1 MTLNVGVIGI
11 GMIGREH
18 IDRLSNKLVGAR
30 VVALADV
37 NAKQAEETA
46 AGLQGA
52 KVYPT
57 GEALIAAPEVQAV
70 VVTSWGSTHEAYV
83 LAAIKAGKP
92 VFCEKPLATTAE
104 ASLRIVEAEIASGRR
119 LVQVGFQ
126 RRYDKGY
133 RALKKAIDDGVI
145 GAPLMVHCA
154 HRNASVPEAYVSD
167 MAIVDTFI
175 HEIDVLRW
183 LIKDDYVSA
192 HVLAPRN
199 TKYTHAKLNDPIIV
213 LLATRNGVRID
224 GEVFVNC
231 RYGYD
236 IRCEVVGEE
245 GVASL
250 PEPESVVLRRDAKLS
265 TTIMQDWKLRFIN
278 SYDVELQDWIE
289 AAQSG
294 KVNGPNAW
302 DGLFRRR
309 HRRRLPRGHAHRRGR
324 AHRHEAAPGFLRL
337 RRLRGGPAA
346 APPSP
351 PAWSGF
357 I

>member
-1 MTLNVGVIGI
+1 MTLNIGVIGV

-18 IDRLSNKLVGAR
+18 INRLANTLVGAR

-37 NAKQAEETA
+37 DFKQAEAVA
-46 AGLQGA
+46 AGLPGS
-52 KVYPT
+52 KVYPD
-57 GEALIAAPEVQAV
+57 GEALIASPDVQAV
-70 VVTSWGSTHEAYV
+70 VVTSWGPTHAAYV
-83 LAAIKAGKP
+83 LAAIRAGKS

-104 ASLRIVEAEIASGRR
+104 ACLAIVEAEIASGRH

-133 RALKKAIDDGVI
+133 RALKKAIDDGVV
-145 GAPLMVHCA
+145 GAPLMIHCA
-154 HRNASVPEAYVSD
+154 HRNPSVPEAYVSD

-175 HEIDVLRW
+175 HEIDALRW
-183 LIKDDYVSA
+183 LIGDDYVSA
-192 HVLAPRN
+192 QVLKPRN
-199 TKYTHAKLNDPIIV
+199 TKHTHARLDDPIIV
-213 LLATRNGVRID
+213 LLATKNGVRID

-250 PEPESVVLRRDAKLS
+250 PEPESVVLRKDAKLS
-265 TTIMQDWKLRFIN
+265 TTIMQDWKLRFID

-289 AAQSG
+289 AAKAG

-302 DGLFRRR
+302 DGYFAAVTADACLKAMRTGEVATIVTP
-309 HRRRLPRGHAHRRGR
+309 PR
-324 AHRHEAAPGFLRL
+324 
-337 RRLRGGPAA
+337 PA
-346 APPSP
+346 
-351 PAWSGF
+351 F
-357 I
+357 YD

>member
-1 MTLNVGVIGI
+1 MTLNVGLIGV
-11 GMIGREH
+11 GMIGQEH
-18 IDRLSNKLVGAR
+18 INRLANKLVGAK
-30 VVALADV
+30 VVALSDV

-46 AGLQGA
+46 AKLQGA
-52 KVYPT
+52 KVYPA

-70 VVTSWGSTHEAYV
+70 VVTSWGPTHETYV

-92 VFCEKPLATTAE
+92 VFCEKPLATSAE
-104 ASLRIVEAEIASGRR
+104 ACLRIVESEIDSGRH

-154 HRNASVPEAYVSD
+154 HRNPTVPEAYVSD

-175 HEIDVLRW
+175 HEIDALRW
-183 LIKDDYVSA
+183 LISDDYVSA
-192 HVLAPRN
+192 QVLVPRN
-199 TKYTHAKLNDPIIV
+199 TKHTHTKLDDPIIV
-213 LLATRNGVRID
+213 LLATKGGVRID

-236 IRCEVVGEE
+236 IQCQVVGEE

-250 PEPESVVLRRDAKLS
+250 PEPESVLLRRDAKVS
-265 TTIMQDWKLRFIN
+265 TTIMQDWKLRFID

-289 AAQSG
+289 AATAG

-302 DGLFRRR
+302 DGYFAAVTADACLEAKRTGAVAPIVTK
-309 HRRRLPRGHAHRRGR
+309 PR
-324 AHRHEAAPGFLRL
+324 
-337 RRLRGGPAA
+337 
-346 APPSP
+346 PSFY
-351 PAWSGF
+351 A
-357 I
+357 

>member
-1 MTLNVGVIGI
+1 MTLKIGVIGV

-18 IDRLSNKLVGAR
+18 IHRLTNKLVGAKI
-30 VVALADV
+30 VALADV
-37 NAKQAEETA
+37 DARQADETA
-46 AGLQGA
+46 AGLPGA

-57 GEALIAAPEVQAV
+57 GEALIAAPEVEAV
-70 VVTSWGSTHEAYV
+70 VVTSWGPTHEAYV
-83 LAAIKAGKP
+83 LAAVKAAKP

-104 ASLRIVEAEIASGRR
+104 ACLRLVEAEIASGRH

-133 RALKKAIDDGVI
+133 RALKKAIDDGVV

-154 HRNASVPEAYVSD
+154 HRNPSVPAAYVSD

-183 LIKDDYVSA
+183 LVNDDYVSA
-192 HVLAPRN
+192 QVLVPRN
-199 TKYTHAKLNDPIIV
+199 TKHTHAKLNDPIIV
-213 LLATRNGVRID
+213 LLATKGGVRID

-250 PEPESVVLRRDAKLS
+250 SEPESVVLRRDARLS
-265 TTIMQDWKLRFIN
+265 TTIMQDWKLRFID
-278 SYDVELQDWIE
+278 SYDAELQDWVG
-289 AAQSG
+289 AAKAG

-302 DGLFRRR
+302 DGYFAAVTADACLKAM
-309 HRRRLPRGHAHRRGR
+309 HTDEVAPIVTPPR
-324 AHRHEAAPGFLRL
+324 
-337 RRLRGGPAA
+337 PAFYA
-346 APPSP
+346 
-351 PAWSGF
+351 
-357 I
+357 

>member
-1 MTLNVGVIGI
+1 MTLNIGVIGV

-18 IDRLSNKLVGAR
+18 IDRLTNKLVGAR

-37 NAKQAEETA
+37 NAKQAEAAA
-46 AGLQGA
+46 AGLPGA
-52 KVYPT
+52 KVHGT
-57 GEALIAAPEVQAV
+57 GEALIAAPDVEAV
-70 VVTSWGSTHEAYV
+70 LVTSWGPTHEAYV
-83 LAAIKAGKP
+83 LAAINAGKP

-104 ASLRIVEAEIASGRR
+104 ACLRIVEAEVASGRH

-133 RALKKAIDDGVI
+133 RALKAAIDGGVI
-145 GAPLMVHCA
+145 GAPLMIHCA

-183 LIKDDYVSA
+183 LINDDYVSA
-192 HVLAPRN
+192 QVLVPRN
-199 TKYTHAKLNDPIIV
+199 TKHTHAKLDDPIIV
-213 LLATRNGVRID
+213 LLATKGGVRID

-236 IRCEVVGEE
+236 IQCQVVGEE
-245 GVASL
+245 GVVTL
-250 PEPESVVLRRDAKLS
+250 PEPESVVVRRDAKLS
-265 TTIMQDWKLRFIN
+265 TSIMQDWKLRFLD

-289 AAQSG
+289 AAKTG

-302 DGLFRRR
+302 DGYFAAVTADACLK
-309 HRRRLPRGHAHRRGR
+309 AKR
-324 AHRHEAAPGFLRL
+324 AGGVAPIET
-337 RRLRGGPAA
+337 PAR
-346 APPSP
+346 
-351 PAWSGF
+351 PAF
-357 I
+357 YV

>member
-1 MTLNVGVIGI
+1 MTLNVGVIGV

-18 IDRLSNKLVGAR
+18 INRLANTLVGAR

-37 NAKQAEETA
+37 DAKQAEAVA
-46 AGLQGA
+46 AGLPGA
-52 KVYPT
+52 KVYPD
-57 GEALIAAPEVQAV
+57 GEALIASPDVQAV
-70 VVTSWGSTHEAYV
+70 VVTSWGPTHAAYV
-83 LAAIKAGKP
+83 LAAIRAMKP

-104 ASLRIVEAEIASGRR
+104 ACLSIVEAEIASGRH

-133 RALKKAIDDGVI
+133 RALKKAIDDGAI
-145 GAPLMVHCA
+145 GAPLMIHCA
-154 HRNASVPEAYVSD
+154 HRNPAVPEAYVSD

-175 HEIDVLRW
+175 HEIDALRW
-183 LIKDDYVSA
+183 LIGDDYVSA
-192 HVLAPRN
+192 QVLKPRN
-199 TKYTHAKLNDPIIV
+199 TKHTHARLDDPIIV
-213 LLATRNGVRID
+213 LLATKNGVRID

-250 PEPESVVLRRDAKLS
+250 PEPESVVLRKEAKLS
-265 TTIMQDWKLRFIN
+265 TTIMQDWKLRFID

-289 AAQSG
+289 AAKAG

-302 DGLFRRR
+302 DGYFAAVTADACL
-309 HRRRLPRGHAHRRGR
+309 
-324 AHRHEAAPGFLRL
+324 EAMHH
-337 RRLRGGPAA
+337 GGVAEIKTATRPK
-346 APPSP
+346 
-351 PAWSGF
+351 F
-357 I
+357 YD

>member
-1 MTLNVGVIGI
+1 MSLNIGVIGV

-18 IDRLSNKLVGAR
+18 INRLANKLVGAK
-30 VVALADV
+30 VLAVSDV
-37 NAKQAEETA
+37 NTKQAEAVA
-46 AGLQGA
+46 AELQGA

-70 VVTSWGSTHEAYV
+70 VVTSSGPTHETYV
-83 LAAIKAGKP
+83 LAAVKAGKP

-104 ASLRIVEAEIASGRR
+104 ACLRIVDAEIASGRH

-133 RALKKAIDDGVI
+133 RALKKAIDDGAI

-167 MAIVDTFI
+167 MTIVDTFI

-183 LIKDDYVSA
+183 LINDDYVSA
-192 HVLAPRN
+192 QVLVPRN
-199 TKYTHAKLNDPIIV
+199 TKHTHAKLDDPIMV
-213 LLATRNGVRID
+213 LLATRSGIRID

-236 IRCEVVGEE
+236 IQCQVVGEE

-250 PEPESVVLRRDAKLS
+250 PEPESVILRRGAKLS
-265 TTIMQDWKLRFIN
+265 TTIMQDWKLRFID
-278 SYDVELQDWIE
+278 SYDVELQDWID
-289 AAQSG
+289 AAKVG
-294 KVNGPNAW
+294 NVNGPNAW
-302 DGLFRRR
+302 DGYFAAVTADACLEAKRSGSVTPIITR
-309 HRRRLPRGHAHRRGR
+309 PR
-324 AHRHEAAPGFLRL
+324 
-337 RRLRGGPAA
+337 PAFYA
-346 APPSP
+346 
-351 PAWSGF
+351 
-357 I
+357 

>member
-1 MTLNVGVIGI
+1 MSLNIGVIGV

-18 IDRLSNKLVGAR
+18 INRLANKLVGAK
-30 VVALADV
+30 VLAVSDV
-37 NAKQAEETA
+37 NTKQAEAVA
-46 AGLQGA
+46 AELQGA

-70 VVTSWGSTHEAYV
+70 VVTSSGPTHETYV
-83 LAAIKAGKP
+83 LAAVKAGKP

-104 ASLRIVEAEIASGRR
+104 ACLRIVDAEIASGRH

-133 RALKKAIDDGVI
+133 RALKKAIDDGAI

-167 MAIVDTFI
+167 MTIVDTFI

-183 LIKDDYVSA
+183 LINDDYVSA
-192 HVLAPRN
+192 QVLVPRN
-199 TKYTHAKLNDPIIV
+199 TKHTHAKLDDPIMV
-213 LLATRNGVRID
+213 LLATRSGIRID

-236 IRCEVVGEE
+236 IQCQVVGEE

-250 PEPESVVLRRDAKLS
+250 PEPESVILRRDAKLS
-265 TTIMQDWKLRFIN
+265 TTIMQDWKLRFID
-278 SYDVELQDWIE
+278 SYDVELQDWID
-289 AAQSG
+289 AAKVG
-294 KVNGPNAW
+294 NVNGPNAW
-302 DGLFRRR
+302 DGYFAAVTADACLEAKRSGSVTPIITR
-309 HRRRLPRGHAHRRGR
+309 PR
-324 AHRHEAAPGFLRL
+324 
-337 RRLRGGPAA
+337 PAFYA
-346 APPSP
+346 
-351 PAWSGF
+351 
-357 I
+357 